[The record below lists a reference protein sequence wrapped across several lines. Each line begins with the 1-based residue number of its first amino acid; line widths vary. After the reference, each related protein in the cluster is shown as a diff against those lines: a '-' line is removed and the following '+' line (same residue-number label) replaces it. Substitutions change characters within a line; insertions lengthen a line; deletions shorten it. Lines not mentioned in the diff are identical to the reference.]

1 MTTSNP
7 AAGDSRGVA
16 FLRTEGLTVTYRNG
30 AKGVQGIDLLV
41 PDAGICAILG
51 RNGAGKTSFLRAVA
65 GFLPAERVRIGG
77 TAAVTGT
84 PVAGKSPGVARRSGV
99 VFIPE
104 RDKVFPSLSVTQHF
118 KLVARGRSFEELTLG
133 FEALRGQAAR
143 AAGLLSGGQRQML
156 ALAVAFAQKPSLL
169 LIDELSL
176 GLAPIFVKDLM
187 RIIRERAAAEHM
199 AVVVVEQD
207 AANALAVSD
216 LTYVF
221 DRGLK
226 VWEGAS
232 SETTAGELGRRY
244 LGLVGAE

>member
-1 MTTSNP
+1 MTTQNP
-7 AAGDSRGVA
+7 PASDSPGVA
-16 FLRTEGLTVTYRNG
+16 FLRAEGVTVTYRNG

-41 PDAGICAILG
+41 PDAGICAVLG

-65 GFLPAERVRIGG
+65 GFLPTERVRVGG
-77 TAAVTGT
+77 TVAVTGT
-84 PVAGKSPGVARRSGV
+84 PVAGKSPAAARRAGV

-104 RDKVFPSLSVTQHF
+104 RDKVFPSLSVAQHF
-118 KLVARGRSFEELTLG
+118 KFVAGGRSFEELTVG
-133 FEALRGQAAR
+133 FEGLRGQAAR

-221 DRGLK
+221 DQGLK